1 MDKSD
6 LKWIDRRFEH
16 FVVKKCTSSFIIF
29 IIYIARVLLFEDK
42 WKIQYNG
49 TGSHRSKLDYFV
61 KFD

>member
-16 FVVKKCTSSFIIF
+16 FVVKKCTFFIIF

-49 TGSHRSKLDYFV
+49 TGSQRSKSNYFV